1 MEELK
6 TYDTVMIPL
15 SDGQEQEFAII
26 DEFDYEEQ
34 HYIVVSRVL
43 EDEIQDGLYLYR
55 ASETEEGLKISRIED
70 EEKFVQVS
78 AFFEAK

>member
-26 DEFDYEEQ
+26 DEFDYEKH

-43 EDEIQDGLYLYR
+43 EDEIQEGLYLYR

>member
-26 DEFDYEEQ
+26 DEFDYEKQ

-43 EDEIQDGLYLYR
+43 EDEIQEGLYLYR

>member
-26 DEFDYEEQ
+26 DEFDYEKQ

-55 ASETEEGLKISRIED
+55 ASETEEGLDISRIED
-70 EEKFVQVS
+70 EEEFAQVS
-78 AFFEAK
+78 AFFESK

>member
-26 DEFDYEEQ
+26 DEFDYEKQ

-55 ASETEEGLKISRIED
+55 ASETEEGLNISPIED
-70 EEKFVQVS
+70 EEEFAQVS
-78 AFFEAK
+78 AFFESK